1 MGGLF
6 AAFREAL
13 AIGGETIGETRAGD
27 PFSFTLDNSV
37 NSVRFTAIAKDDL
50 GPNAHL
56 VLTAP
61 NGETVELKDSGSS
74 VANSTDVSWEAESSP
89 VKMADGS
96 LNLQQGG
103 IGRVSGR
110 FSSKELILQR
120 LMDAY
125 STQWRSSLTSSLC
138 SVAVIRRQVHLT
150 FAMISS

>member
-1 MGGLF
+1 M
-6 AAFREAL
+6 
-13 AIGGETIGETRAGD
+13 
-27 PFSFTLDNSV
+27 

-103 IGRVSGR
+103 DWKGVWQIQFQGIDPAAVDGRVFNSVEIQPDLQLVFSGG
-110 FSSKELILQR
+110 
-120 LMDAY
+120 D
-125 STQWRSSLTSSLC
+125 STSGALNL
-138 SVAVIRRQVHLT
+138 
-150 FAMISS
+150 AMISS